1 MAVSNVELRVDARNA
16 VQALKKASDESKK
29 LETAAKGVTSATT
42 KVGREMKTAANGMQ
56 YFIDAAGRARKA
68 NGQFV
73 TTAEAAA
80 AGLEGQGTAAK
91 AAASSFDGLAKKAA
105 GLAAAYLSLN
115 AAQNAFREGI
125 QRIESERRI
134 QFLAQGYGE
143 VEQLQDAATKAA
155 KRFGTGQTEANRALA
170 DVFARLRPVGVELE
184 DIVSV
189 YNGFNT
195 AARISGS
202 TAVESANAF
211 RQLSQALGSGALRGD
226 EFNSISEQVPG
237 ILTAISAETGV
248 AQGSLRKFAADGKIT
263 ADVVIRALKRIETEG
278 AAQLEAALGGP
289 AQAIADFQNAAE
301 DVQVALTKDIV
312 PQMAQV
318 FRGLA
323 ELIVNLE
330 EPIRFIGGVAAN
342 TLNQINSLIT
352 QATKPAAF
360 AARRD
365 IEAGLIPTNIVA
377 GFTGGDVRGGA
388 KELFGEAGLK
398 ELETRAREFA
408 DLRGEGFQ
416 ETLLQFMQ
424 DRLKTMDAAAASA
437 TQTLPTVPNLPKPPP
452 ISKKTRRTGRDP
464 ADILAD
470 QIKAGDEILEQQNR
484 KLELAEQET
493 KFQQQ
498 LLQIEY
504 KRQDEAK
511 RILQTTADFQQQQL
525 LLRND
530 AIASDEMHAA
540 IISKVFDDT
549 NKAVS
554 EQKRLLDIRQQAQ
567 DKFKAFFKD
576 VLQKEAAKMN
586 QIYASIGQS
595 IQTGIVD
602 SLTAAVDGTKK
613 LADVAAD
620 TLRSVANIL
629 LQFGVNTALGGLS
642 TVGGT
647 GSIFDKLF
655 GGFRASGGSV
665 KAGSSYMV
673 GERGPELFTPGRS
686 GSIAPSGSFGGA
698 NVVVNVD
705 ASGTQA
711 QGNRPNAKLLGQAIG
726 AAVQAELIKQK
737 RPGGLLAV

>member
-1 MAVSNVELRVDARNA
+1 MNGKISESSRQFKNAGDAA
-16 VQALKKASDESKK
+16 SQASDGFSKFKKAIGGIVTAAAAFQALKFTIVKTAE
-29 LETAAKGVTSATT
+29 LETQTRSLKVLTGSLKSAQTIIKQLQDIGAVTPFTSTELIDTAKRLRAFGVETDKLVDTTRRLGDVAGATGADLSGIATAFGQVQAKGRLQGEELLQLQERGIDLQSELQRMYGMTGEEFRKALEKGRFSAEAVDVALQNLTNT
-42 KVGREMKTAANGMQ
+42 GGKYANGAIAQ
-56 YFIDAAGRARKA
+56 SDTLAGKFSTLQDGITRTAQA
-68 NGQFV
+68 LGQVLSPALQTILDQAIGVVNSINSAFS
-73 TTAEAAA
+73 
-80 AGLEGQGTAAK
+80 AG
-91 AAASSFDGLAKKAA
+91 
-105 GLAAAYLSLN
+105 
-115 AAQNAFREGI
+115 
-125 QRIESERRI
+125 RRI
-134 QFLAQGYGE
+134 QQFGIDAQQRN
-143 VEQLQDAATKAA
+143 QLFRQAG
-155 KRFGTGQTEANRALA
+155 REAEEI
-170 DVFARLRPVGVELE
+170 ARLRGGGKIDPATFTQLRDERFRDLIEL
-184 DIVSV
+184 
-189 YNGFNT
+189 YGY
-195 AARISGS
+195 
-202 TAVESANAF
+202 
-211 RQLSQALGSGALRGD
+211 
-226 EFNSISEQVPG
+226 
-237 ILTAISAETGV
+237 ETGQIQV
-248 AQGSLRKFAADGKIT
+248 
-263 ADVVIRALKRIETEG
+263 ETKAPTLETPRVPELLGGG
-278 AAQLEAALGGP
+278 AAGG
-289 AQAIADFQNAAE
+289 
-301 DVQVALTKDIV
+301 
-312 PQMAQV
+312 
-318 FRGLA
+318 
-323 ELIVNLE
+323 
-330 EPIRFIGGVAAN
+330 
-342 TLNQINSLIT
+342 
-352 QATKPAAF
+352 
-360 AARRD
+360 
-365 IEAGLIPTNIVA
+365 
-377 GFTGGDVRGGA
+377 
-388 KELFGEAGLK
+388 
-398 ELETRAREFA
+398 
-408 DLRGEGFQ
+408 
-416 ETLLQFMQ
+416 
-424 DRLKTMDAAAASA
+424 
-437 TQTLPTVPNLPKPPP
+437 
-452 ISKKTRRTGRDP
+452 RTGRRGRRGRSATDTEK
-464 ADILAD
+464 LA
-470 QIKAGDEILEQQNR
+470 KAGDEILEQQNR